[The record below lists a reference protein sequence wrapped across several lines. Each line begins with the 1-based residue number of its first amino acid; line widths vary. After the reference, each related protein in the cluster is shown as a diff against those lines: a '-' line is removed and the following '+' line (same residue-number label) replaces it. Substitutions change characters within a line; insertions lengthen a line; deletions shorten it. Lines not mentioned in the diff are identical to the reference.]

1 MRSAPTSAPTAV
13 CGSPVTA
20 DHSKRFCSVESASS
34 PIRGGVGEIQ
44 DENDIDNHTVRP
56 VAYTWANA
64 RWQIVDV
71 DNQQLELID
80 ES

>member
-1 MRSAPTSAPTAV
+1 
-13 CGSPVTA
+13 
-20 DHSKRFCSVESASS
+20 VESASS
-34 PIRGGVGEIQ
+34 SIRGGVGEIQ
-44 DENDIDNHTVRP
+44 TDTDIDHHTVNP
-56 VAYTWANA
+56 VSYTWAGA